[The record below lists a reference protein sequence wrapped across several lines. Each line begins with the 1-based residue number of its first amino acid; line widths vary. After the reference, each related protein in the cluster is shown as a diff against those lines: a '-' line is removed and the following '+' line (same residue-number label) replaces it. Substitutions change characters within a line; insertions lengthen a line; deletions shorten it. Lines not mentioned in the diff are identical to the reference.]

1 MSVASAAGMVSLNMA
16 VSLPQCKDLAEVGNR
31 WPAMVTCVSFVMA
44 MQRRYVLCLRRPTSG
59 RCTLGC
65 VWMMCSV
72 SERDYTEGCVLLRN
86 WHEKE
91 VCE

>member
-1 MSVASAAGMVSLNMA
+1 
-16 VSLPQCKDLAEVGNR
+16 
-31 WPAMVTCVSFVMA
+31 MVTCVSFVMA

-72 SERDYTEGCVLLRN
+72 SERDCTGVVSCRCVTDMRRRCGVVPCLLCSSTIESQLGKITR
-86 WHEKE
+86 
-91 VCE
+91 